1 MIVEAID
8 NTYLEESFDLLWNR
22 VLTSDIWTRMLD
34 SDDVSGDFD
43 RAHRELFDAID
54 SGDPAHAYEVM
65 LRHIHSG
72 RTLHEI

>member
-1 MIVEAID
+1 
-8 NTYLEESFDLLWNR
+8 
-22 VLTSDIWTRMLD
+22 MLD